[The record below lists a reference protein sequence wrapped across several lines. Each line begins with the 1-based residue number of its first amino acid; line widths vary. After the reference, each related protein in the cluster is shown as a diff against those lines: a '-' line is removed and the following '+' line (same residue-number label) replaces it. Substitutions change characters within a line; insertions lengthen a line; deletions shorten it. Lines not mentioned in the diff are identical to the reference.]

1 MVFLN
6 YALYLLIG
14 CVIVVPAVVIGVLV
28 TLSGWMEIKDKR
40 TAEAL
45 KKMKEFGEIV
55 SGFKAKND
63 S

>member
-28 TLSGWMEIKDKR
+28 ILSGWMEIKDKR

-55 SGFKAKND
+55 SGFKDKND

>member
-1 MVFLN
+1 MAFLN

-14 CVIVVPAVVIGVLV
+14 CLIVVPAVVIGVLV
-28 TLSGWMEIKDKR
+28 ILSGWMEIKDKR

-55 SGFKAKND
+55 SELKAKND

>member
-14 CVIVVPAVVIGVLV
+14 CAIVVPAVVIGVLV

-55 SGFKAKND
+55 SGLKAKND